1 MQANVVVAAAAAPP
15 PPPSQK
21 AKVYCALCGTGF
33 ERLWNLTR
41 HEAVAHANHNTP
53 EAIAKR
59 QLLNEYHNAN
69 RRKRRAKDPVYR
81 EKQRD
86 VCRTNRSKKTR
97 VVVAEAAATAVAVAV
112 EVAVEVAA
120 HDGDNVAAAVVAVT
134 ATATAAAA
142 AAAAAVGGGGGGPV
156 AAVSDKEG
164 GDVVHI
170 IQIPTMHGGG
180 GGTGGG
186 GHTRRS
192 KVDKNSTFQVQ
203 TTPLTQEGVTNF
215 FAPKWSLPRSKE
227 QRRAA
232 PRSSDM

>member
-180 GGTGGG
+180 TGGG

-192 KVDKNSTFQVQ
+192 KVEKNNTFQVQ
-203 TTPLTQEGVTNF
+203 TTPLTQEGVANF

>member
-120 HDGDNVAAAVVAVT
+120 HAAAAVVAVT
-134 ATATAAAA
+134 ATA
-142 AAAAAVGGGGGGPV
+142 AAAVGGGGGGGPV
-156 AAVSDKEG
+156 AGD
-164 GDVVHI
+164 DVVHI

-215 FAPKWSLPRSKE
+215 FAPKWSLPRSQE

>member
-142 AAAAAVGGGGGGPV
+142 AVTATAAAAVGGGGGGGPV
-156 AAVSDKEG
+156 AGD
-164 GDVVHI
+164 DVVHI